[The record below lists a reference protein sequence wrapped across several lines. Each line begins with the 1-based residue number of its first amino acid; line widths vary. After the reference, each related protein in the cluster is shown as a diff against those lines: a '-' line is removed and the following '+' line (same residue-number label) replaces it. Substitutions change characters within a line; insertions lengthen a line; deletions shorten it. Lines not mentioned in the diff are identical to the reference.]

1 MNYRM
6 GPLGFLSLGDDVIQ
20 GNMGLWDQRMALQ
33 WVQENIAKFG
43 GSPAQVKQYNLEI
56 CVCFNIDLFNLS
68 STHHR

>member
-43 GSPAQVKQYNLEI
+43 GSPAQVKQ
-56 CVCFNIDLFNLS
+56 
-68 STHHR
+68 